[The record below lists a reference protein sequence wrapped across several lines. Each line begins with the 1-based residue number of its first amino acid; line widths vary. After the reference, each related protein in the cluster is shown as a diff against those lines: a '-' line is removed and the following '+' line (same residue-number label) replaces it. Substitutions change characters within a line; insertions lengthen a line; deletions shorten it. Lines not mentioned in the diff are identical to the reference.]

1 MESEVKFSMRKYTNI
16 IKKGKWIIIIITLL
30 STMAGVK
37 LSINSGIVT
46 YMTDETV
53 IIGTE
58 GDATNNQNLIKT
70 YIEIV
75 KSNSV
80 AEKAS
85 AKLDRSVSSIQ
96 IAKSITVNMQL
107 NTAILKIETISTD
120 KNQAFDIINAVS
132 DSFLEESQRLYPDGK
147 VQIMDQAK
155 EPIIIASTYNVR
167 NTAIAF
173 IMGLMASII
182 ILITINY
189 MDITVKSEDDIVE
202 QLGLPIIG
210 NIQKYKT
217 K

>member
-1 MESEVKFSMRKYTNI
+1 MDSEIKFSMKKYTNI
-16 IKKGKWIIIIITLL
+16 INKGKWIIILITLL
-30 STMAGVK
+30 STISGVK
-37 LSINSGIVT
+37 LSINSGMVT
-46 YMTDETV
+46 YFTDETV

-70 YIEIV
+70 YIEIA

-85 AKLDRSVSSIQ
+85 AKLNGAVSSIE
-96 IAKSITVNMQL
+96 IDKSITVNMQL
-107 NTAILKIETISTD
+107 NTAILKIKTISTD
-120 KNQAFDIINAVS
+120 KKKTFDIINAVS
-132 DSFLEESQRLYPDGK
+132 GAFLEESQRLYPNGK

-155 EPIIIASTYNVR
+155 EPTIIVSTYNIR
-167 NTAIAF
+167 NTAISF
-173 IMGLMASII
+173 IAGLMASII
-182 ILITINY
+182 ILIIMNY

-202 QLGLPIIG
+202 ELGLTIIG